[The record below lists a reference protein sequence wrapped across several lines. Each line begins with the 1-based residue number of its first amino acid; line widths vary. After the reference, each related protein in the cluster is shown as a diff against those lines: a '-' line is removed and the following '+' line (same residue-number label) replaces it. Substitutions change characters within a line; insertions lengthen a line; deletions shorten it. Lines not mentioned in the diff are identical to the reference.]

1 MLSPSKPRDYGWR
14 RQPGFRSRIAGVPC
28 SVHFRVRFAKL
39 DNGACRGSM
48 ILRPAGLAT
57 PRDRVVAQATKYRRG
72 KAEKTAVARVCALP
86 LVSGLRN
93 PDFEP

>member
-1 MLSPSKPRDYGWR
+1 L
-14 RQPGFRSRIAGVPC
+14 RQ
-28 SVHFRVRFAKL
+28 
-39 DNGACRGSM
+39 
-48 ILRPAGLAT
+48 AGLAT
-57 PRDRVVAQATKYRRG
+57 PRDRVVAPATKYRRG